1 MASNSPDRELD
12 DAEDS
17 EPLLVSEVDNAADA
31 DAVVDA
37 EELRARVATSKA
49 ARRWTRIR
57 ITVGILT
64 ALIILAIFVRLSRYR
79 RPFDCKLD
87 CSPALQTRRSRWN
100 IYIETQLSLSV
111 LPSCN
116 T

>member
-1 MASNSPDRELD
+1 MASNNPDRELD

-17 EPLLVSEVDNAADA
+17 EPLLVSEVDTDTDA

-37 EELRARVATSKA
+37 EELRARIATSKA

-64 ALIILAIFVRLSRYR
+64 ALIILAIFIRLSRYR

-87 CSPALQTRRSRWN
+87 CSPALQTRQSRWVGHGVKH
-100 IYIETQLSLSV
+100 LGLSV
-111 LPSCN
+111 
-116 T
+116 